1 MMKDAAGLIE
11 AESPLDA
18 KTTLDRLQAALS
30 AAGITVFARI
40 DHAAGASGAGL
51 DLRPT
56 TVLIFGNP
64 QAGTKLM
71 QLDQRAGIDLPLK
84 ILVWT
89 DELNVTRVAY
99 NDPSWI
105 ASRYGISAK
114 EAPVLGAMKALVTG
128 LIEGL
133 KNG

>member
-1 MMKDAAGLIE
+1 MTEPAGLIE
-11 AESPLDA
+11 AVSPLDA
-18 KTTLDRLQAALS
+18 KTTLDRLQAALT
-30 AAGITVFARI
+30 AAGVAVFGRI

-56 TVLIFGNP
+56 TVLIYGNP

-71 QLDQRAGIDLPLK
+71 QIDQRAGIDLPLK

-89 DELNVTRVAY
+89 DEANVTHIAY
-99 NDPSWI
+99 NDPTWI
-105 ASRYGISAK
+105 GSRYGITS
-114 EAPVLGAMKALVTG
+114 EDAPVLGAMKALVTG

-133 KNG
+133 NNG

>member
-1 MMKDAAGLIE
+1 MTEPAGLIE

-30 AAGITVFARI
+30 AAGIAVFGRI

-56 TVLIFGNP
+56 TVLIYGNP

-71 QLDQRAGIDLPLK
+71 QIDQRAGIDLPLK

-89 DELNVTRVAY
+89 DEQNVTRVAY
-99 NDPSWI
+99 NDPAWI
-105 ASRYGISAK
+105 ASRYGISA
-114 EAPVLGAMKALVTG
+114 EDAPVLTAMKALVTG
-128 LIEGL
+128 LIDSL

>member
-1 MMKDAAGLIE
+1 MTEPAGLIE
-11 AESPLDA
+11 AVSPLDA
-18 KTTLDRLQAALS
+18 KTTLDRLQAALTS
-30 AAGITVFARI
+30 AGVSIFGRV

-56 TVLIFGNP
+56 TVLIYGNP

-71 QLDQRAGIDLPLK
+71 QIDQRMGIDLPLK

-89 DELNVTRVAY
+89 DEANVTRVAY
-99 NDPSWI
+99 NDPTWL
-105 ASRYGISAK
+105 ASRYGISVAD
-114 EAPVLGAMKALVTG
+114 APVLTAMKAMVAN
-128 LIEGL
+128 LIESL

>member
-1 MMKDAAGLIE
+1 MTEPAGLIE

-30 AAGITVFARI
+30 AAGIPLFGRI
-40 DHAAGASGAGL
+40 DHAAAASGAGL

-56 TVLIFGNP
+56 TVLIYGNP

-71 QLDQRAGIDLPLK
+71 QIDQRAGIDLPLK

-89 DELNVTRVAY
+89 DELNVTHVAY
-99 NDPSWI
+99 NDPTWI
-105 ASRYGISAK
+105 ASRYGITA
-114 EAPVLGAMKALVTG
+114 EDAPVLGAMKALVTG
-128 LIEGL
+128 QIDGL

>member
-1 MMKDAAGLIE
+1 MTEPAGLIE
-11 AESPLDA
+11 AVSPLDA

-30 AAGITVFARI
+30 AAGVAVFGRI

-56 TVLIFGNP
+56 TVLIYGNP
-64 QAGTKLM
+64 QAGTRLM

-89 DELNVTRVAY
+89 DEANVTRVAY
-99 NDPSWI
+99 NDPTWI
-105 ASRYGISAK
+105 ASRYGITA
-114 EAPVLGAMKALVTG
+114 ENAPVLGAMKALVAG
-128 LIEGL
+128 LIESL
-133 KNG
+133 KEG

>member
-1 MMKDAAGLIE
+1 MTEIAGLIE
-11 AESPLDA
+11 VESPLDA

-30 AAGITVFARI
+30 AAGITVFGRI

-56 TVLIFGNP
+56 TVLIYGNP
-64 QAGTKLM
+64 QAGTRLM
-71 QLDQRAGIDLPLK
+71 QIDQRAGIDLPLK

-89 DELNVTRVAY
+89 DEANVTRVAY
-99 NDPSWI
+99 NDPAWI
-105 ASRYGISAK
+105 ASRYGISAE
-114 EAPVLGAMKALVTG
+114 EAPVLNAMKALVTG
-128 LIEGL
+128 LIESL